1 MPVLQYRVPLTTP
14 LISFFALT
22 TFPLKKIIPKLCKN
36 FLCRGLLLAVD
47 RLKTL
52 PSIPFKADREW
63 GYKLNNWKHR
73 IFFFFTKK
81 KTKLLFFKFSPT
93 FWGFFFF
100 CYKKTLKYPW
110 NKWLHLQR
118 FWYRF
123 ARFFLIWLQHLLFPF
138 FNFIVPMHVLIVSVS
153 HVVPVFCSVF

>member
-1 MPVLQYRVPLTTP
+1 MPWAFVSSR
-14 LISFFALT
+14 
-22 TFPLKKIIPKLCKN
+22 PLKN
-36 FLCRGLLLAVD
+36 
-47 RLKTL
+47 
-52 PSIPFKADREW
+52 
-63 GYKLNNWKHR
+63 
-73 IFFFFTKK
+73 FTKYSLKLIGNGGTNWTTENIGFFSFLQK

-93 FWGFFFF
+93 FWVFVFFLLL
-100 CYKKTLKYPW
+100 KTLKYPW

-153 HVVPVFCSVF
+153 HVVPVFCSVFLNYNESSIEESSPIQTQKFSDK

>member
-36 FLCRGLLLAVD
+36 FLCRGLLVSS
-47 RLKTL
+47 RPLKNFTKYSL
-52 PSIPFKADREW
+52 
-63 GYKLNNWKHR
+63 KLIRNGGTNWTTEN
-73 IFFFFTKK
+73 IGFFSFFTKK
-81 KTKLLFFKFSPT
+81 NRNYFFSSSPPLFGF
-93 FWGFFFF
+93 GFFFLLL
-100 CYKKTLKYPW
+100 KTLKYPW

>member
-63 GYKLNNWKHR
+63 GYKLNNWKHW
-73 IFFFFTKK
+73 FFSFLQKK
-81 KTKLLFFKFSPT
+81 PKLLFFKFSPT
-93 FWGFFFF
+93 FWGVFFG
-100 CYKKTLKYPW
+100 YKKPW
-110 NKWLHLQR
+110 NILGINDCTSNVFDIDLQD
-118 FWYRF
+118 FFNLAAVF
-123 ARFFLIWLQHLLFPF
+123 AFPF
-138 FNFIVPMHVLIVSVS
+138 L
-153 HVVPVFCSVF
+153 